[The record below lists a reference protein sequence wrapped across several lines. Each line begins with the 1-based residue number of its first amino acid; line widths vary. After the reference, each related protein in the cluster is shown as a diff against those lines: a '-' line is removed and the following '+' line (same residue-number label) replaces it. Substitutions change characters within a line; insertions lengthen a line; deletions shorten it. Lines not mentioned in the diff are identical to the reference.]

1 MEELKALKLSYIT
14 GRKKHYKKNDSQ
26 VEELKKNLLN
36 KYKEQK
42 YKKDF
47 YFFDESRFGTH

>member
-1 MEELKALKLSYIT
+1 MIIRE
-14 GRKKHYKKNDSQ
+14 KN
-26 VEELKKNLLN
+26 LKKNLLN

-42 YKKDF
+42 DKKDF